1 LLLVRPRGPKE
12 HEFVTPVSERL
23 PALFVGHGSPMN
35 ALEHNDYTRAW
46 RALGESLPR
55 PRAILAISAHWYTRG
70 TFVTSNDRPP
80 TIHDFGGF
88 PQPLFEVSYPAAGAP
103 ALAGRVAALLAPLNA
118 RESADWGLD
127 HGTWSVLAHTYP
139 AADIP
144 IVQLSIDGTQPPAFH
159 LAVGRRLA
167 ALRDEGILVF
177 GSGGIV
183 HNLGRL
189 QRDGAA
195 VTPGWA
201 QEFDDW
207 VRERAAAADHE
218 ALVDFASRGDA
229 ARLSVPTPE
238 HFLPLL
244 YVLGTQQPGDTVS
257 VPVSGFDLGSL
268 SMTSIVVGGRA

>member
-1 LLLVRPRGPKE
+1 MTLAID
-12 HEFVTPVSERL
+12 RL

-35 ALEHNDYTRAW
+35 ALEQNDYTRAW
-46 RALGESLPR
+46 RALGDSLPR

-70 TFVTSNDRPP
+70 TFVTANEQPR

-88 PQPLFEVSYPAAGAP
+88 PQPLFEVAYPAAGSP
-103 ALAGRVAALLAPLNA
+103 ALAARVAALLAPLNV
-118 RESADWGLD
+118 REATDWGLD
-127 HGTWSVLAHTYP
+127 HGTWSVLVHTYP
-139 AADIP
+139 DADIP

-159 LAVGRRLA
+159 LAVGRRLG

-189 QRDGAA
+189 QRDGTG

-207 VRERAAAADHE
+207 VRARAAAADHE

-229 ARLSVPTPE
+229 ARLSVPTAE
-238 HFLPLL
+238 HYLPLL
-244 YVLGTQQPGDTVS
+244 YVLGTQRPGESVS

-268 SMTSIVVGGRA
+268 SMTSIVIGAPA